1 MYQEKLIHSLPDGN
15 MAMGMLHC
23 YKKGDEWKF
32 VTEDEY
38 EQKKNELPD
47 ICWAFKCP
55 IKDIA
60 GSEW

>member
-1 MYQEKLIHSLPDGN
+1 
-15 MAMGMLHC
+15 MLHC